1 MTFAIPKGEQG
12 LPGETGLQGA
22 TGPQGP
28 KGDKGDKGDTGT
40 GYIIMGQ
47 LDSALDL
54 PDPGSTDRQAA
65 YLVGANEP
73 YDLYV
78 IVGTIGHLEWF
89 DAGPFTTSQADI
101 NQFEAGFGLTLSE
114 VNSKIEYAVDTMN
127 IPTHTDVGSAIN
139 SLSSSI
145 ASVYAT
151 KASLSSFQSDV
162 SSAFTSVYAN
172 MDSKDVQVLTDAQNF
187 TMSAIAN
194 LSSVYAGLNS
204 NNAFVGNNSFT
215 KSIGLLSSANI
226 VVTDAQQNEYA
237 INIPRVSGTM
247 ALTSDIPSI
256 SASYSGSYWTSM
268 TLNGVTKDF
277 GAGGS
282 AGATW
287 GSITGTLSSQ
297 TDLQNALDAKVD
309 TEVVIDEVV
318 GESRETIGYIGN
330 TGVDVCMGVDYGD
343 GSDTHDKYTSVFTG
357 TDNITIEAGQYIE
370 DPINPGDISQ
380 YSSMIE
386 ITPDSTAINTQRL
399 DINTDVGSGSSA
411 GDTNVYINND
421 QLKLVSGNNDG
432 TNWTSLTI
440 GGDTYSI
447 PAGGASYSAGDWISL
462 SNNTISVYNPYVS
475 LMSNNMPRILMAT
488 STSNGAPSFA
498 STAYV
503 NINPE
508 NGFQVND
515 RRTLSTNAYTTYGHD
530 NIKFNASHTLSFPT
544 TSGYFVAATNLSN
557 SAMSAETWT
566 FTLDDDTTVTKTI
579 LVG

>member
-40 GYIIMGQ
+40 SYIIMGQ

-226 VVTDAQQNEYA
+226 VVTDTQQNEYA

-277 GAGGS
+277 GAGSGGGDVYAASDNFFTGS
-282 AGATW
+282 
-287 GSITGTLSSQ
+287 
-297 TDLQNALDAKVD
+297 
-309 TEVVIDEVV
+309 
-318 GESRETIGYIGN
+318 N
-330 TGVDVCMGVDYGD
+330 TFD
-343 GSDTHDKYTSVFTG
+343 GSTSFYRDNLFTG
-357 TDNITIEAGQYIE
+357 ETRFENSVYFGLNY
-370 DPINPGDISQ
+370 
-380 YSSMIE
+380 
-386 ITPDSTAINTQRL
+386 
-399 DINTDVGSGSSA
+399 GSDYKIYA
-411 GDTNVYINND
+411 NND
-421 QLKLVSGNNDG
+421 DLYVAKSG
-432 TNWTSLTI
+432 
-440 GGDTYSI
+440 
-447 PAGGASYSAGDWISL
+447 
-462 SNNTISVYNPYVS
+462 
-475 LMSNNMPRILMAT
+475 
-488 STSNGAPSFA
+488 
-498 STAYV
+498 
-503 NINPE
+503 
-508 NGFQVND
+508 
-515 RRTLSTNAYTTYGHD
+515 D
-530 NIKFNASHTLSFPT
+530 N
-544 TSGYFVAATNLSN
+544 
-557 SAMSAETWT
+557 
-566 FTLDDDTTVTKTI
+566 
-579 LVG
+579 